1 MEKQLE
7 GEDKVRMLERE
18 MRQPSGGGACPKCG
32 NINHNRAPG
41 QAGGRA
47 TAGWPRRGETR
58 GSERVKGHREHGGD
72 QGEGKETAEAV
83 E

>member
-1 MEKQLE
+1 MGMEKRLE

-18 MRQPSGGGACPKCG
+18 MRQPPSACPKCG

-41 QAGGRA
+41 QAGGRV

-58 GSERVKGHREHGGD
+58 GSERVKGHRGHGGKQPKAD
-72 QGEGKETAEAV
+72 ESAD
-83 E
+83 